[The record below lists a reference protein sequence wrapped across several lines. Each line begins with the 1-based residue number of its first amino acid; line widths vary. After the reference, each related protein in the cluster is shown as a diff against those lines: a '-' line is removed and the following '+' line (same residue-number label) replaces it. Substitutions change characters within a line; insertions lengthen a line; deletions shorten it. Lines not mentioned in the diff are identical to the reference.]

1 MQNNDI
7 YDELHL
13 NFIEYAY
20 AVNSDRAIPSASD
33 GLKPVA
39 KRILYSAMVEG
50 HTASKPHVKAARIV
64 GDVMGKYHPHG
75 DSSIYGAMVRLS
87 QDWVMRYPLIECHGN
102 NGTIM
107 GDGPA
112 AARYTEMRL
121 AKIAEDG
128 LLQGLKK
135 NNVDFIPNY
144 DETLEE
150 PTILPSYFPNLLCNP
165 NSGIGVALACSWAP
179 HNLNEVAQAIYD
191 YIDGKEPMLPGPDFP
206 TGGLIINKN
215 DIPAIMK
222 TGHGSVKIRA
232 KYKKEKNN
240 LVFYEIPYG
249 TYIEDLIAEIG
260 DIAEEIGGI
269 TDIRDETNKKSVR
282 IVVECDKNPDYIA
295 TQLFAKT
302 NLQYSF
308 SYNQVALV
316 GKTPTELN
324 LKDCC
329 KLYVENSLKCLIREK
344 NFDLNKATARLHI
357 VEGLL
362 KALEDIDNIV
372 ALIKKSESA
381 AVAKEKLI
389 SQYNFSEDQA
399 KAILAMRLSSLANLE
414 KIELEKEQTDLTST
428 IDDLKDWLVKKERQV
443 DSLKSILNTLV
454 KKYGDKRRTE
464 LAQIEIKKE
473 DKEIVNV
480 EPEKVVVIMSDSGL
494 IKRVPATSFRT
505 QRRGG
510 KGVKTADD
518 VVNAVIRTNTVDS
531 LMVFT
536 DKGNMY
542 RLIVDNIPEGT
553 NTTKGISIRNLITM
567 QPDENPTIIYS
578 IYRDT
583 DAKYV
588 LFTTKNGLVKK
599 TSLDEYTK
607 TKKKTGIA
615 AIALREGD
623 NLASVSLIKDE
634 PIIIITKNGMCIKF
648 DSTEIT
654 PTSRSTSGVK
664 GINLNPEDKVIT
676 ALVVRDKDDSL
687 GLFSTG
693 GTGKKIAAN
702 DLVSQRRGGKGI
714 VCFKSPSDTVAAAAL
729 INDEDNILILGKSK
743 SICISAKEV
752 PQLGRTAIGNVIIKD
767 KIQSASK
774 V

>member
-1 MQNNDI
+1 
-7 YDELHL
+7 
-13 NFIEYAY
+13 
-20 AVNSDRAIPSASD
+20 
-33 GLKPVA
+33 
-39 KRILYSAMVEG
+39 
-50 HTASKPHVKAARIV
+50 
-64 GDVMGKYHPHG
+64 
-75 DSSIYGAMVRLS
+75 
-87 QDWVMRYPLIECHGN
+87 
-102 NGTIM
+102 M

-121 AKIAEDG
+121 SKIAEDG

-135 NNVDFIPNY
+135 NNVDFILNY

-179 HNLNEVAQAIYD
+179 HNLNEVAQAICD
-191 YIDGKEPMLPGPDFP
+191 YIDGKEPILPGPDFP

-240 LVFYEIPYG
+240 LIFYEIPYG
-249 TYIEDLIAEIG
+249 TFVEDLIAEIG

-269 TDIRDETNKKSVR
+269 TDIRDETNKKGVR
-282 IVVECDKNPDYIA
+282 IVIECDRNSDYIA
-295 TQLFAKT
+295 NQLFAKT
-302 NLQYSF
+302 NLQSSF

-329 KLYVENSLKCLIREK
+329 EIYITNALNCLKREK
-344 NFDLNKATARLHI
+344 TFDLNKAKARLHI

-372 ALIKKSESA
+372 ALIRKSASA
-381 AVAKEKLI
+381 AVAKQELI
-389 SQYNFSEDQA
+389 KVYNFSEEQA

-414 KIELEKEQTDLTST
+414 KVEIQDEKKQLLVTIGDIEIWLNMPDKQFQT
-428 IDDLKDWLVKKERQV
+428 IKD
-443 DSLKSILNTLV
+443 ILAALV
-454 KKYGDKRRTE
+454 KKYGDARRTE
-464 LAQIEIKKE
+464 LTQIEIKKE
-473 DKEIVNV
+473 DKEIQYV

-510 KGVKTADD
+510 KGVKTTDD
-518 VVNAVIRTNTVDS
+518 IVNAVIRTNTVDS

-588 LFTTKNGLVKK
+588 LFTTKDGLVKK

-607 TKKKTGIA
+607 TKKKTGIT

-634 PIIIITKNGMCIKF
+634 PIVIITKNGMCIKF

-664 GINLNPEDKVIT
+664 GINLKPEDEVIT
-676 ALVVRDKDDSL
+676 ALVVRDKNDSL

-702 DLVSQRRGGKGI
+702 DLVTQHRGGKGV
-714 VCFKSPSDTVAAAAL
+714 VCFKNGNDTVAAAAL

-752 PQLGRTAIGNVIIKD
+752 PQLGRTAIGNIIIKD